1 MSRTS
6 VRLAATAAT
15 AVLAVTGLSGAA
27 AADTTPAPAT
37 AASGSVVVHES
48 TAFIQQTAAAGV
60 VVVPLPAGQPGY
72 DSATGFSATFPATGG
87 DANLQAYYDKI
98 DLGGGLLFVNLLTG
112 RTAIFKQLA
121 FQADTWKLTGV
132 PLGATA
138 PVNLLS
144 PAGDNQIGR
153 TGTTQTLE
161 ASDLKVDAEGAQYVD
176 GKLNTTFFQGGQ
188 SIGSL
193 SISFTPAG

>member
-15 AVLAVTGLSGAA
+15 AVLAITGLSGAA
-27 AADTTPAPAT
+27 VADTAPAT
-37 AASGSVVVHES
+37 VASGSVVVHES
-48 TAFIQQTAAAGV
+48 TSFIQQTAAAGV
-60 VVVPLPAGQPGY
+60 VVVPLPAGTPAY
-72 DSATGFSATFPATGG
+72 DSAAGFSATFPVTGG
-87 DANLQAYYDKI
+87 AAVLASYYDRI
-98 DLGGGLLFVNLLTG
+98 ELGGGLLFVNLNTG
-112 RTAIFKQLA
+112 KTAIFKQLA
-121 FQADTWKLTGV
+121 FQADTWQVTGV
-132 PLGATA
+132 PLGGTA
-138 PVNLLS
+138 PVALLD

-176 GKLNTTFFQGGQ
+176 NKLNTTFFQGGQ

>member
-27 AADTTPAPAT
+27 AADTTPAPA
-37 AASGSVVVHES
+37 SGSVVVHES
-48 TAFIQQTAAAGV
+48 TSFIQQTAAAGV

-112 RTAIFKQLA
+112 KTAIFKQLA

-138 PVNLLS
+138 PVNLLD
-144 PAGDNQIGR
+144 PAGDNQITR
-153 TGTTQTLE
+153 TGTTQSLE
-161 ASDLKVDAEGAQYVD
+161 ASDLKVDAQGAQYVD
-176 GKLNTTFFQGGQ
+176 GKLGTTFFQGGQ
-188 SIGSL
+188 SVGSL
-193 SISFTPAG
+193 SITFTPAG

>member
-27 AADTTPAPAT
+27 VADTAPAT
-37 AASGSVVVHES
+37 VASGSVVVHES
-48 TAFIQQTAAAGV
+48 TSFIQQTAAAGV
-60 VVVPLPAGQPGY
+60 VVVPLPSGTPAY
-72 DSATGFSATFPATGG
+72 DSAAGFSATFPVTGG
-87 DANLQAYYDKI
+87 DANLAAYYDRI
-98 DLGGGLLFVNLLTG
+98 ELGGGLLFVNLNTG
-112 RTAIFKQLA
+112 KTAIFKQLA
-121 FQADTWKLTGV
+121 FQADTWRLTGV
-132 PLGATA
+132 PLGGTE
-138 PVNLLS
+138 PVELLA
-144 PAGDNQIGR
+144 PAGDNQINR

-161 ASDLKVDAEGAQYVD
+161 ASDLKVDADGAQYVD
-176 GKLNTTFFQGGQ
+176 SKLNTTFFQGGQ